1 MDTSFILTASAHS
14 GDREQWVAYVVLAG
28 IVGYGLWRGLPRLWS
43 RPATPD
49 PWSPEDAARIE
60 SDEAE
65 PLCPAC
71 LDPQPMH
78 VHFCSK
84 CGTPIGAYVG
94 YLPFERI
101 LAEGHL
107 LRIGTNETMRPSWIH
122 AVGLGFWA
130 LGIFGV
136 LAPLYWI
143 LLARNVARLRR
154 SSRRSAVPPEIE
166 SP

>member
-1 MDTSFILTASAHS
+1 
-14 GDREQWVAYVVLAG
+14 
-28 IVGYGLWRGLPRLWS
+28 
-43 RPATPD
+43 
-49 PWSPEDAARIE
+49 
-60 SDEAE
+60 
-65 PLCPAC
+65 
-71 LDPQPMH
+71 MH

-84 CGTPIGAYVG
+84 CGTPIGADVG

-107 LRIGTNETMRPSWIH
+107 MRIGTNETMRPSWIH

-130 LGIFGV
+130 LGNIGV

-154 SSRRSAVPPEIE
+154 SARRSAVPPEIE